1 MKNYICNSC
10 KKHFDSPSKLE
21 RHNNRKIPCKSVE
34 DQKKQREATNSNEK
48 QREATRSNEKQREA
62 TRSNGQDIGNN
73 LREKTPNGK
82 KYIKMVKELYKC
94 EYCETKIKYKRYYKK
109 HLRDVCLKIPKDE
122 KKKLIEKFNN
132 NKRHLNTLEILDNPN
147 VINNLND
154 GNIKHIT
161 NNIQTTNN
169 TKTTNNTQTTNNTL
183 NSNIIN
189 NYQVKINP
197 VGQEDIS
204 SLSTEKII
212 EYLSS
217 GYPGYCR
224 FLSAIY
230 KIDENKNIFIRSRRE
245 NMVQFINADY
255 ELEIGNMDEVI
266 SDITVGY
273 YNKFDN
279 LFEEHQNSLT
289 TKNKSRF
296 ETVSKLFT
304 DKQDKFERQTYL
316 CLVNATE
323 IHKDYINKFLR
334 IKNENGDEQVLIGR
348 VS

>member
-1 MKNYICNSC
+1 MKYYICLSC

-62 TRSNGQDIGNN
+62 TKNHGQDIGEKI
-73 LREKTPNGK
+73 REKTPNGK
-82 KYIKMVKELYKC
+82 KDIKIVKELYKC
-94 EYCETKIKYKRYYKK
+94 EYCETMIKYKRYYKK

-147 VINNLND
+147 VVNNLNN
-154 GNIKHIT
+154 GNNITHIT
-161 NNIQTTNN
+161 H
-169 TKTTNNTQTTNNTL
+169 NTQTTNNTL

-204 SLSTEKII
+204 SLTTEKII

-230 KIDENKNIFIRSRRE
+230 KIDVNKNIFIRSRRE

-279 LFEEHQNSLT
+279 LFEEHQNSMSS
-289 TKNKSRF
+289 KNKSRF

>member
-1 MKNYICNSC
+1 
-10 KKHFDSPSKLE
+10 
-21 RHNNRKIPCKSVE
+21 
-34 DQKKQREATNSNEK
+34 QREATKNDS
-48 QREATRSNEKQREA
+48 
-62 TRSNGQDIGNN
+62 QDLGNN

-82 KYIKMVKELYKC
+82 LYNRMVKEKHKC

-109 HLRDVCLKIPKDE
+109 HLRDVCLKIPKE
-122 KKKLIEKFNN
+122 KKKIIIEKYNN

-147 VINNLND
+147 VVNNLN
-154 GNIKHIT
+154 NSNNTTHIT
-161 NNIQTTNN
+161 NNKINN
-169 TKTTNNTQTTNNTL
+169 NQTTNNTL

-189 NYQVKINP
+189 NYQVEINP

-204 SLSTEKII
+204 SLTTEKII

-224 FLSAIY
+224 FLSAVY